1 MNKGEVWF
9 VEFPLEEDESKSI
22 NRPVVVL
29 DENILGVLSVKIT
42 KHKARKEDPYDTP
55 IIYWEEA
62 GLRLAS
68 TCLSLIHIWSLK
80 RPRTFLALVFV
91 VLYAALILYG
101 LGSMSVDF
109 GLNSPEGIATV
120 LSVLMLSLIHSLKN
134 AAKLNEIGGRL
145 AEEYGIPYLYSDFK
159 KRDGYKRSTVI
170 SAEYGMYRQDYCG
183 CVFSKREREEQKRER
198 AAQESEQSVQE

>member
-68 TCLSLIHIWSLK
+68 TARVSKVTLLTKDSFIFKIGDLHHEDLKKIEEMDGNDPEVFAAVLTESVQKSLEKNSYGK
-80 RPRTFLALVFV
+80 TVTV
-91 VLYAALILYG
+91 KVSVEKDNSGKYG
-101 LGSMSVDF
+101 LSDTEM
-109 GLNSPEGIATV
+109 NKME
-120 LSVLMLSLIHSLKN
+120 
-134 AAKLNEIGGRL
+134 AAMFPTE
-145 AEEYGIPYLYSDFK
+145 
-159 KRDGYKRSTVI
+159 
-170 SAEYGMYRQDYCG
+170 
-183 CVFSKREREEQKRER
+183 
-198 AAQESEQSVQE
+198 